1 MTLCLTKRPVFR
13 EKKIPFCELSWTF
26 FSNNKRKFDKRI
38 ATISVQLTK
47 VGTGLMK
54 YLLEQT
60 TRRSSL

>member
-26 FSNNKRKFDKRI
+26 FSSNKRKFDKRI

-47 VGTGLMK
+47 VGTGLMNIF
-54 YLLEQT
+54 
-60 TRRSSL
+60 